1 MARLVVVVVAALFA
15 FGSVTAWSQ
24 PASVEPSHPLRATDT
39 SSPRATLTT
48 FLSAV
53 DEVYRDFSREG
64 RSFESEAER
73 RALAAR
79 ILRCLDLSEVPESVD
94 VGVGRETA
102 ACLKEVLD
110 RIELAPEDSWPD
122 AEQVDQEG
130 LTKWAVS
137 DTEIVIQR
145 VKEGPREGEFL
156 FSPETVDRAADF
168 YELVKNLPYKERQYV
183 TPGLYQLYLSEP
195 GWLLPRS
202 LIQGLPSWA
211 HVRLLGQAIWQW
223 CGLILTIGVSLALMV
238 AIYYFGRWRTS
249 HLRPN
254 WLRYLV
260 MLVSPLTAMLVPLGA
275 LYFLEQHVRISG
287 TVLLV
292 ISYLS
297 WLIFLLTLMVVLLG
311 AGNYL
316 AALIIATPWIKP
328 HGLDSQWV
336 RLVCR
341 VGSILAAIIV
351 FLEGGQQFGI
361 PLTTL
366 VASAGVCGLAVALAA
381 QDTLKNV
388 FGSIMVTLDK
398 PFQVGDRIVAK
409 GYDGIVE
416 EIGLRSTKLRL
427 LTGHQVSIPN
437 DDMARCDIEN
447 VSRRPHIRGV
457 AKIQIPSDTPTA
469 KVKRAVQIVRDALHE
484 HEGMKEAYPPRVFLR
499 DVNESSTGIVL
510 FYWYHPANYWE
521 FLAFTEQLN
530 IQVMGQFEA
539 ERIPFASPALTV
551 HLPENERTEIDMR
564 SER

>member
-1 MARLVVVVVAALFA
+1 MARLIVGVVATLFA
-15 FGSVTAWSQ
+15 FGSATAWPQ
-24 PASVEPSHPLRATDT
+24 AASVEESHPLRATDT
-39 SSPRATLTT
+39 SSPRATLKT
-48 FLSAV
+48 FLSSV
-53 DEVYRDFSREG
+53 HEVYQGFSQEG

-73 RALAAR
+73 SALGAR
-79 ILRCLDLSEVPESVD
+79 ILRCLDLSEVAESVHD
-94 VGVGRETA
+94 GVGRETA

-110 RIELAPEDSWPD
+110 RIELGPEDTWPD
-122 AEQVDQEG
+122 TKQVDEG
-130 LTKWAVS
+130 GLSKWAIS
-137 DTEIVIQR
+137 DTEIIIQR

-168 YELVKNLPYKERQYV
+168 YVLVKDLPYKERQSI

-202 LIQGLPSWA
+202 LVQGLPAWA
-211 HVRLLGQAIWQW
+211 HVRLLGQAVWQW
-223 CGLILTIGVSLALMV
+223 AGLVLTTGVSLVLMSV
-238 AIYYFGRWRTS
+238 IYYFGRWRTS

-260 MLVSPLTAMLVPLGA
+260 MLVCPLTAMLIPLAA
-275 LYFLEQHVRISG
+275 LYFLEQHIRISG
-287 TVLLV
+287 TALLV
-292 ISYLS
+292 VSYLS

-316 AALIIATPWIKP
+316 AALIIATPWVQP

-437 DDMARCDIEN
+437 DDMSRCDIEN
-447 VSRRPHIRGV
+447 ISRRPHIRGV
-457 AKIQIPSDTPTA
+457 AKIQLPSDTPTA
-469 KVKRAVQIVRDALHE
+469 KVKRAVQIVRDALHD
-484 HEGMKEAYPPRVFLR
+484 HEGMEETYPPRVFLR

-510 FYWYHPANYWE
+510 FYWYHPANYWAY
-521 FLAFTEQLN
+521 LAFTEGLN
-530 IQVMGQFEA
+530 LQVMEQFEA

-551 HLPENERTEIDMR
+551 HLPDSEESGIDMR